1 MGTVTQKD
9 RIRAKLKVGDTT
21 VRILLS
27 HPMHTG
33 RAKDEQEQLI
43 PAEFIQDIRC
53 WRNQQEV
60 LTIKCGTATA
70 ANPYFS
76 FQLQG
81 GEQGDIIAVRWVDNL
96 GRKGKVETVVK

>member
-1 MGTVTQKD
+1 MTIVTRD
-9 RIRAKLKVGDTT
+9 RIRAKLKEGDTS
-21 VRILLS
+21 VRILLA

-33 RAKDEQEQLI
+33 RGKNELGLLV

-53 WRNQQEV
+53 WRNDREV

-76 FQLQG
+76 FQLAG
-81 GEQGDIIAVRWVDNL
+81 GKQGDRIAIRWVDNL
-96 GRKGKVETVVK
+96 GAKGTVETVVK

>member
-1 MGTVTQKD
+1 MAVRGKD
-9 RIRAKLKVGDTT
+9 RIRAKLQDGDTL

-33 RAKDEQEQLI
+33 RGRNASEELI

-53 WRNQQEV
+53 WRNNKEV

-70 ANPYFS
+70 RNPFFA
-76 FQLQG
+76 FQLKG
-81 GEQGDIIAVRWVDNL
+81 GAQGDFISLRWVDNM
-96 GRKGKVETVVK
+96 GAKGHAETQVQ